1 MISILF
7 KTNCLTETFI
17 ERALQ
22 RAREVDD
29 YFKTHG
35 TVIGP
40 LHGLPISLKDQFCLK
55 GLETI
60 MGAQNISCSRSPSLL
75 RSTTISVGYAGWI
88 GRVSDSDSV
97 LVEILYE
104 CGAVPFVRTN
114 VPQTLQVSAPLFS
127 RLDKCMERYVY
138 LQCHTKTTR
147 LLATESISKSRT
159 ADAAYSVSDATTTC
173 CQYHSGVKHTITF
186 LDVRPIHTTA
196 T

>member
-7 KTNCLTETFI
+7 KTNCLTEIFI

-60 MGAQNISCSRSPSLL
+60 MGAQNISCSRSPTPPLNDYL
-75 RSTTISVGYAGWI
+75 R
-88 GRVSDSDSV
+88 R
-97 LVEILYE
+97 L
-104 CGAVPFVRTN
+104 C
-114 VPQTLQVSAPLFS
+114 
-127 RLDKCMERYVY
+127 RLDWAC
-138 LQCHTKTTR
+138 LR
-147 LLATESISKSRT
+147 LR
-159 ADAAYSVSDATTTC
+159 
-173 CQYHSGVKHTITF
+173 
-186 LDVRPIHTTA
+186 
-196 T
+196 